1 MTMTTTVRERSR
13 GVLLSGNHAVSNAV
27 MLTRPDVIPVYPITP
42 QTPILERIT
51 ELHAEGGIT
60 AELLTPESEHSAMA
74 ACIAASATGAR
85 VFTATSSQG
94 LLLMH
99 ELLHFASGARTPI
112 VMCNVNRTPAA
123 PWGFWPD
130 QTDSL
135 AQRDTGWIQLYSES
149 PQESL
154 DSVIQLFAVAEAV
167 KLPAMV
173 SHDAF
178 YVSHAMEPV
187 DVPAQE
193 TVDAFLPP
201 FRPEFSLDNALGAS
215 FGTPADQVNWR
226 RTRVDLDAAMARVPE
241 LMREA
246 GRRWGE
252 LTGRP
257 YDLVERH
264 RLDGAQ
270 VVLVTMGSMAGTVRH
285 AVDEMR
291 AQGMPVGMLKVRL
304 FRPLPAAM
312 LRAALA
318 GVPCALVLDR
328 NYSPGTGGVLHQEL
342 KSALFGMAGAPR
354 VHGLLTGVGG
364 VNVSP
369 GRIRALVEEFGE
381 RDAQPESVWV
391 E

>member
-1 MTMTTTVRERSR
+1 MTMSAVLERKPA
-13 GVLLSGNHAVSNAV
+13 VLLSGNHAVATAV
-27 MLTRPDVIPVYPITP
+27 MLARPDVIPVYPITP

-51 ELHAEGGIT
+51 ELHSQGRIRAEM
-60 AELLTPESEHSAMA
+60 LTPESEHSAMA
-74 ACIAASATGAR
+74 ACISASATGAR

-99 ELLHFASGARTPI
+99 ELLHFASGARTSI
-112 VMCNVNRTPAA
+112 VMCNVNRTPAS

-130 QTDSL
+130 QIDSL

-154 DSVIQLFAVAEAV
+154 DDVIQLFRVAEAV
-167 KLPAMV
+167 KVPAMV

-201 FRPEFSLDNALGAS
+201 FRPEFSLDNAFGAS

-246 GRRWGE
+246 GRLWGE

>member
-1 MTMTTTVRERSR
+1 MPAQAS
-13 GVLLSGNHAVSNAV
+13 GVLLSGNHAVSTAV
-27 MLTRPDVIPVYPITP
+27 LLARPDVIPVYPITP

-51 ELHAEGGIT
+51 ELHSEGRLKT
-60 AELLTPESEHSAMA
+60 ELLTPESEHSAMA
-74 ACIAASATGAR
+74 ACISASATGAR

-99 ELLHFASGARTPI
+99 ELLHFASGARTSI

-135 AQRDTGWIQLYSES
+135 AQRDTGWIQVYSES

-154 DSVIQLFAVAEAV
+154 DGVLQLFRVAESARI
-167 KLPAMV
+167 PAMI

-178 YVSHAMEPV
+178 YVSHALEPV
-187 DVPAQE
+187 DVPAQDI
-193 TVDAFLPP
+193 VDAFLPP
-201 FRPEFSLDNALGAS
+201 FKPEFCLDNELGAS
-215 FGTPADQVNWR
+215 FCAPNDQQSWR
-226 RTRVDLDAAMARVPE
+226 SSRVDLDAAMARVPE

-246 GRRWGE
+246 GRLWGE
-252 LTGRP
+252 LTGRS
-257 YDLVERH
+257 YDLIERY
-264 RLDGAQ
+264 RMEGAS
-270 VVLVTMGSMAGTVRH
+270 VVLVTMGSMSGTVRE
-285 AVDEMR
+285 AVDAMR
-291 AQGMPVGMLKVRL
+291 AQGIEAGMLKVRL
-304 FRPLPAAM
+304 FRPLPAAA

-318 GVPCALVLDR
+318 GVPCAIVLDR

-342 KSALFGMAGAPR
+342 KSALFGMKNAPR
-354 VHGLLTGVGG
+354 VHGVLAGVGG

-369 GRIRALVEEFGE
+369 AGIRGLVAEH
-381 RDAQPESVWV
+381 RDRAPQPAPVWM

>member
-1 MTMTTTVRERSR
+1 MTTNPSV
-13 GVLLSGNHAVSNAV
+13 VLLSGNHAVSNAV
-27 MLTRPDVIPVYPITP
+27 LLARPDVIPVYPITP

-51 ELHAEGGIT
+51 ELHSEGLLET
-60 AELLTPESEHSAMA
+60 ELLTPESEHSAMA

-99 ELLHFASGARTPI
+99 ELLHYASGARTAI

-154 DSVIQLFAVAEAV
+154 DSVLQLFRVAEAARV
-167 KLPAMV
+167 PAML

-187 DVPAQE
+187 NIPSQE

-201 FRPEFSLDNALGAS
+201 FESEFSLDNTLSMSLCA
-215 FGTPADQVNWR
+215 PANQENWR
-226 RTRVDLDAAMARVPE
+226 RTRIDLDAAMARVPA

-246 GRRWGE
+246 GRLWGE
-252 LTGRP
+252 LTGRG
-257 YDLVERH
+257 YDLVEHYRM
-264 RLDGAQ
+264 DGAS
-270 VVLVTMGSMAGTVRH
+270 VALVTMGSMAGTVRD
-285 AVDEMR
+285 AVDALRDEGV
-291 AQGMPVGMLKVRL
+291 AAGMLKVRL
-304 FRPLPAAM
+304 FRPLPAAV
-312 LRAALA
+312 LREALA
-318 GVPCALVLDR
+318 SVPCAIVLDR

-342 KSALFGMAGAPR
+342 KSVLYGADRSPR
-354 VHGLLTGVGG
+354 VHGVLAGVGG

-369 GRIRALVEEFGE
+369 ARIRALVAEL
-381 RDAQPESVWV
+381 RDRAPELGPVWM